1 MLRLAVRHLS
11 AAATGEE
18 AGLRASILA
27 AALKHVPAHGW
38 SAHALAAGATDVGL
52 SPSAHAIVGGGGA
65 ELVAHF
71 QQSADE
77 RLRAELEHLA
87 QGVESCTV
95 AQRLSAGIKLRL
107 SYIEPYAASWPQALA
122 LQALP
127 SQLPAT
133 VKRASL
139 LAELLDDYAHAT
151 PMSAG
156 ASAGHGLGPVPPTA
170 CARRAAIGGAYAL
183 AELHMVADSA
193 PASRA
198 AAGADG
204 GRQQPLDLSAS
215 YGHVD
220 ELCAALERG
229 ARSLRRVE
237 TELAHAAVHSRLLL
251 GVLASLGRRG

>member
-1 MLRLAVRHLS
+1 MSGCALSLSTSHRVWKGPLASPPGVPPHSDPPPSGPLACAHSR
-11 AAATGEE
+11 ATP
-18 AGLRASILA
+18 RAC
-27 AALKHVPAHGW
+27 W
-38 SAHALAAGATDVGL
+38 
-52 SPSAHAIVGGGGA
+52 PSH
-65 ELVAHF
+65 
-71 QQSADE
+71 
-77 RLRAELEHLA
+77 R
-87 QGVESCTV
+87 SCTV